1 MYMNPNTIPQREVVY
16 LAALLHDIGKF
27 WQRADD
33 NGLHHS
39 TILDKSVKELE
50 TLYCPVSQY
59 GYTTHKHV
67 IWTAQFIAKHESFF
81 KQLLAGDYTKFFKAA
96 VAHHKPDKSNLAQRL
111 VQAADHYASGVD
123 RTKEFGIRDAEAE
136 RKWDSFKNVRMVSIF
151 EDLLQENASYT
162 YELPI
167 QALTLTRNSFPK
179 KEQDRNGQK
188 AYADLWEDFEKVF
201 EKLKKN
207 GTQNIRSF
215 SENLLYLLQRFT
227 TAVPSSTIHL
237 PDVSLYDHLKSTGI
251 FAYALHQYLEAHQ
264 RLDASFQIEAHEAP
278 FLLVGGD
285 LSGIQ
290 KYIYDIV
297 STDASKNLK
306 GRSFYLQVI
315 VENIV
320 QRLLDELN
328 LPSAAVVYAS
338 GGGFYLLAPTTP
350 KIIQTLEQLRSEL
363 ADELFERH
371 QTSLFLGIDWV
382 PVTHETI
389 FKQQINEVWR
399 VLMQKIGATKARKF
413 QTQLVA
419 SPGKFFKPIEVGG
432 KQLRDYITGEE
443 FTEIEND
450 AILTNKKGAVRF
462 MDDEADKPVKETTY
476 KQIQLG
482 GKLKKTQF
490 WVMVRQEADHHR
502 NGETLS
508 GFGYNNYFLTTES
521 KVTYFDQALIRTF
534 NLPDQDGLTI
544 PGGNQNILG
553 FTFYGGNNYPI
564 DGNGEPLTFSDL
576 AEANASGAT
585 KLGVLRMDVDNLGS
599 IFIKGL
605 GEQKRTFSRYSVLS
619 RSLDFFFRGY
629 LNTIWQ
635 EHFSTNTYIIY
646 SGGDDLF
653 VVGHWAS
660 VLEFAK
666 KIKDEFKDWVCH
678 NPHLTLSG
686 GMVIVPP
693 KFPIARAALLA
704 EEAEKTA
711 KNHQFKGKNGAKREK
726 NAFTLLDTPLDWNA
740 EFPIVENLKNELV
753 ELVTSN
759 QLPRG
764 VLQKLMNYAERA
776 ATQRQEDKNLSWKW
790 HMAYDFS
797 RAAQRAKGEAAKQF
811 YDTLKNAAFT
821 NIWDGRYLDEFTC
834 YSFLDLLGI
843 AARWAELETK
853 SS

>member
-1 MYMNPNTIPQREVVY
+1 MNMNPNTMPQREVIY

-33 NGLHHS
+33 NGLRYS

-50 TLYCPVSQY
+50 NLYCPVSQY

-81 KQLLAGDYTKFFKAA
+81 KQLMKEDYTEFFQAA

-123 RTKEFGIRDAEAE
+123 RTKEPGIRDAEAE
-136 RKWDSFKNVRMVSIF
+136 RKWDSFKSVRMVSIF
-151 EDLLQENASYT
+151 ENLLQENTSHT

-167 QALTLTRNSFPK
+167 QELTLTRNAFPEK
-179 KEQDRNGQK
+179 AQDQHGQK
-188 AYADLWEDFEKVF
+188 AYAKLWKDFEEAF
-201 EKLKKN
+201 EKLKKR

-264 RLDASFQIEAHEAP
+264 RLDASFWIEDHEAP

-315 VENIV
+315 IENIV

-328 LPSAAVVYAS
+328 LPSATIVYAS
-338 GGGFYLLAPTTP
+338 GGGFYLLASNTP
-350 KIIQTLEQLRSEL
+350 NIIQKLEQLRIEL
-363 ADELFERH
+363 SDELFEKH
-371 QTSLFLGIDWV
+371 QTNFFLGIDWV
-382 PVTHETI
+382 PVTQGAI
-389 FKQQINEVWR
+389 FEQKINEVWR
-399 VLMQKIGATKARKF
+399 ALMQKISITKARKF
-413 QTQLVA
+413 QTQLVTSSDA
-419 SPGKFFKPIEVGG
+419 FFKPIEVGG

-450 AILTNKKGAVRF
+450 AILAKKKGIVRF
-462 MDDEADKPVKETTY
+462 IDDEADKPVKETTY

-490 WVMVRQEADHHR
+490 WVMLRQEADHHR
-502 NGETLS
+502 NGEMLS
-508 GFGYNNYFLTTES
+508 GFGYNNYFLTTED
-521 KVTYFDQALIRTF
+521 KDTYFDQALLRSF
-534 NLPDQDGLTI
+534 NLPNQSNLTI

-553 FTFYGGNNYPI
+553 FTFYGGNNYPS

-576 AEANASGAT
+576 AETNATGAA
-585 KLGVLRMDVDNLGS
+585 KLGVLRMDVDNLGA

-605 GEQKRTFSRYSVLS
+605 GEEKRTFSRYSVLS
-619 RSLDFFFRGY
+619 RSLDFFFRGF
-629 LNTIWQ
+629 LNTIWR

-653 VVGHWAS
+653 IVGHWAA

-666 KIKDEFKDWVCH
+666 KIKEEFKEWVCH
-678 NPHLTLSG
+678 NSHLTLSG

-704 EEAEKTA
+704 EDAEKAA
-711 KNHQFKGKNGAKREK
+711 KNHHFKGENGTKREK
-726 NAFTLLDTPLDWNA
+726 NAFTLLHTPLDWNE
-740 EFPIVENLKNELV
+740 EFPIVETLKAQLV
-753 ELVTSN
+753 ELITSN

-776 ATQRQEDKNLSWKW
+776 ATQQRENKNLSWKW

-797 RAAQRAKGEAAKQF
+797 RAAQRTKGEAAKQF

-821 NIWDGRYLDEFTC
+821 NTWDGRYLGEYTC
-834 YSFLDLLGI
+834 YSFLDLLGV

-853 SS
+853 NS

>member
-1 MYMNPNTIPQREVVY
+1 MNMNPNTIPQREVVY

-33 NGLHHS
+33 NGLRYS
-39 TILDKSVKELE
+39 KILDKPIKELE
-50 TLYCPVSQY
+50 TLYCPLSQY

-67 IWTAQFIAKHESFF
+67 IWTAQFIAEHESFF
-81 KQLLAGDYTKFFKAA
+81 KQLLKEAYAEFFQAA

-123 RTKEFGIRDAEAE
+123 RTKEPGIRDAEAE
-136 RKWDSFKNVRMVSIF
+136 RKWDSFKSVRMVSIF
-151 EDLLQENASYT
+151 ENLLKEKTSYT
-162 YELPI
+162 YQLPI
-167 QALTLTRNSFPK
+167 RGLTLTRNSFPE
-179 KEQDRNGQK
+179 KEQDQNGQK
-188 AYADLWEDFEKVF
+188 AYADLWKDFEEAF
-201 EKLKKN
+201 EKLKEE
-207 GTQNIRSF
+207 GTQQIRSF

-251 FAYALHQYLEAHQ
+251 FAYALHHYLEAHQ
-264 RLDASFQIEAHEAP
+264 RLDASFRIEDQEAP

-328 LPSAAVVYAS
+328 LPSAAIVYAS
-338 GGGFYLLAPTTP
+338 GGGFYLLASNTP
-350 KIIQTLEQLRSEL
+350 NIIQKLEQLRSEL

-382 PVTHETI
+382 PVTHEAI
-389 FKQQINEVWR
+389 FKQQINGVWR

-419 SPGKFFKPIEVGG
+419 SSDAFFKPIEVGG

-450 AILTNKKGAVRF
+450 AILTKKKGIVRF
-462 MDDEADKPVKETTY
+462 IDDEADKPVKETTY

-490 WVMVRQEADHHR
+490 WVMVRQQADHHR
-502 NGETLS
+502 NGEMLS
-508 GFGYNNYFLTTES
+508 GFGYNNYFLTKENNN
-521 KVTYFDQALIRTF
+521 TYFDQALIRTL
-534 NLPDQDGLTI
+534 NLPDQDSLTV

-576 AEANASGAT
+576 AEANAIGAA
-585 KLGVLRMDVDNLGS
+585 KLGVLRMDVDNLGA

-605 GEQKRTFSRYSVLS
+605 GEEKRTFSRYSVLS

-629 LNTIWQ
+629 LNTVW
-635 EHFSTNTYIIY
+635 EEYFSTNTYIIY

-653 VVGHWAS
+653 IVGHWTA

-666 KIKDEFKDWVCH
+666 KIKDEFREWVCY

-686 GMVIVPP
+686 GMVIVSP

-704 EEAEKTA
+704 EEAEKAA
-711 KNHQFKGKNGAKREK
+711 KGHHFKDKNGAKREK
-726 NAFTLLDTPLDWNA
+726 NAFTLLETPLDWNE
-740 EFPIVENLKNELV
+740 EFPIVETLKLQLV

-776 ATQRQEDKNLSWKW
+776 ATQKRENKNLSWKW

-797 RAAQRAKGEAAKQF
+797 RAAQRTKDEAAKQF

-821 NIWDGRYLDEFTC
+821 NIWDGRYLGEYTC
-834 YSFLDLLGI
+834 YSFLDLLGV

-853 SS
+853 NS